1 MKNINPNAIVQLG
14 DLNPNHF
21 SQNADGII
29 TLNPD
34 FDLPSDK
41 HIRYTSGAD
50 VFTGTVEL
58 FDASMNVVVWSM
70 PVENHYSTQG
80 KYLGSIPNH
89 NLVM

>member
-1 MKNINPNAIVQLG
+1 MKNINPNAIVLLG

-34 FDLPSDK
+34 FDLPSDR

-50 VFTGTVEL
+50 TFSGTVEL
-58 FDASMNVVVWSM
+58 FDSSMNVVVWSM

-80 KYLGSIPNH
+80 KYLGSIPKH

>member
-1 MKNINPNAIVQLG
+1 MKNINPNAIVLLG
-14 DLNPNHF
+14 DLNPNQF

-29 TLNPD
+29 TLKPD
-34 FDLPSDK
+34 FDLPSDR

-50 VFTGTVEL
+50 AFTGTVEL
-58 FDASMNVVVWSM
+58 IDSSMNVVVWSM

>member
-1 MKNINPNAIVQLG
+1 MLG

-21 SQNADGII
+21 LQNADGAI

-34 FDLPSDK
+34 FDLPSDRRL
-41 HIRYTSGAD
+41 RYTSGAD
-50 VFTGTVEL
+50 AFTGTVEL
-58 FDASMNVVVWSM
+58 FDSSMNVVVWSM
-70 PVENHYSTQG
+70 PVENQYSTQG

>member
-14 DLNPNHF
+14 DLNPNQF

-34 FDLPSDK
+34 FDLPSDR